1 MRIYAK
7 VIPRAGKNEVE
18 KISDSEYKVRV
29 TAVPER
35 GKANEAV
42 VELLA
47 KYFEVPKSSVSIVGG
62 KSTRTK
68 IIDINKAF

>member
-1 MRIYAK
+1 VRIYVK

-18 KISDSEYKVRV
+18 KISNAEYKVRV

-35 GKANEAV
+35 GKANKAVIEA
-42 VELLA
+42 LA

-68 IIDINKAF
+68 IIDIQS